1 MACPI
6 RDAWVEAGC
15 SDEEIGTLLHCASA
29 YHCAAL
35 ETAGFDFSIELWAPG
50 KDGCYLTRI
59 TEKSE
64 P

>member
-1 MACPI
+1 MCF
-6 RDAWVEAGC
+6 
-15 SDEEIGTLLHCASA
+15 A

-35 ETAGFDFSIELWAPG
+35 ETAGFDYSVELWAPG